1 MHTVPLIAA
10 CSTESG
16 VQAATMSHECLCS
29 SVPGK
34 MIWPEMGE
42 QRRRESVGILCLS
55 FGRIANEPCKDLI
68 PLEKLRVLLDIS

>member
-29 SVPGK
+29 SVPSK
-34 MIWPEMGE
+34 MIWPEMGG
-42 QRRRESVGILCLS
+42 QGRRESAGILCLS
-55 FGRIANEPCKDLI
+55 LGRVANEPGKDLI
-68 PLEKLRVLLDIS
+68 SLKKLRVLLDI